1 LSVVL
6 PIGDAIES
14 HRRGTGTDHRHANPK
29 NLPHSGKTIRG
40 EYRAQKGKRQREERV
55 LDLDHLER
63 DADVF

>member
-1 LSVVL
+1 MRLK
-6 PIGDAIES
+6 AIAVERAPTIAMQIQRIC
-14 HRRGTGTDHRHANPK
+14 RRAGR
-29 NLPHSGKTIRG
+29 TIRG